1 MSWKPPKILI
11 GAPTADLK
19 NYCAKEWVENTKS
32 ILYPNSVDIFLADNS
47 EDPKNVKFL
56 KSL

>member
-47 EDPKNVKFL
+47 EDPKNVNF
-56 KSL
+56 